1 MKISSTRSKPAT
13 APVGQI
19 NGAAPAAPIGPIAP
33 VPKLRQPGRTRRPLM
48 LALMVLTIVLGALGS
63 LYFLNKSTERVAVV
77 ALSRDVAWGQVLTAF
92 DVTEVSIVADPALHP
107 VTWADKGDVLGERT
121 TTDLLAGSLLTSD
134 AVTASAAVPGV
145 GQALVGVLLKA
156 GQMPATQ
163 MGARDHVLLVVTAQ
177 AGASTTATGAT
188 VEPKT
193 VAAIVFTVAAL
204 DATGSS
210 TVDVLVPQANAADI
224 ASAAA
229 LGRVAVVL
237 VPRS

>member
-1 MKISSTRSKPAT
+1 MKISSTRSRPTT

-77 ALSRDVAWGQVLTAF
+77 ALSRDVAWGQVLTSS

-107 VTWADKGDVLGERT
+107 VSWADKGDVLGERA

-134 AVTASAAVPGV
+134 AVTASVAVPGV

-156 GQMPATQ
+156 GQMPATP

-177 AGASTTATGAT
+177 AGASTATGAT

-193 VAAIVFTVAAL
+193 VAAIVFTVGSV

-210 TVDVLVPQANAADI
+210 TVDVLVPQADAADI

-237 VPRS
+237 VRRS